1 MQNQANNVSNP
12 YMRSLGQGPL
22 RLVRT
27 FKGFLVNGYRFH
39 IEAYGT
45 DRATMNIGV
54 CIKGSNYSITESD
67 YYEILTEI
75 IELEYPA
82 LPMK

>member
-1 MQNQANNVSNP
+1 
-12 YMRSLGQGPL
+12 MRNLAQRPL

-39 IEAYGT
+39 IKAYGT

-54 CIKGSNYSITESD
+54 CIKGSNYSTMESD
-67 YYEILTEI
+67 YYGILTEI
-75 IELEYPA
+75 IELEYLA